1 MLRSIKIK
9 SSKSNNRKRLGERH
23 NRKKFIAKLQRTVA
37 HHSRQDWLVER
48 EKTASNPM
56 AISPNS
62 HGTNMKSWKGRMEW
76 KEARGRR
83 RKPKLCPTFTALNQL
98 VLRVQRN
105 IIKRHSQNLRL
116 ITSASKMISRNI
128 FTNIDIRPKLFYML
142 STTERDQEKMPWRKK
157 VGSGFQGHIWFLRHP
172 LSMSP
177 PLIDQTSFFMIHLPP
192 LT

>member
-1 MLRSIKIK
+1 
-9 SSKSNNRKRLGERH
+9 
-23 NRKKFIAKLQRTVA
+23 
-37 HHSRQDWLVER
+37 
-48 EKTASNPM
+48 
-56 AISPNS
+56 
-62 HGTNMKSWKGRMEW
+62 MEW

-142 STTERDQEKMPWRKK
+142 STTERDQAKMSWRKK
-157 VGSGFQGHIWFLRHP
+157 SWVGVPRPHMVFATSSFHVATINRPDVLLHDP
-172 LSMSP
+172 SP
-177 PLIDQTSFFMIHLPP
+177 AANISFDPQDRQVENLQLQFSFSC
-192 LT
+192 